1 MPDAR
6 PAVGRDHR
14 RRRLARISVRLPRR
28 AGAGIAA
35 AVLVGTVAVSAC
47 SATAPSPPEP
57 PVAAPPPA
65 PPAACLLDLGGLAT
79 STGVAWRPDQAT
91 ASDTRCVYDPDA
103 PAPSTG
109 PASEDF
115 LAVEIA
121 PVTAADAAAEL
132 DTVGAV
138 CADGSRAPIAAGRT
152 GFVCRFRGGS
162 VFGALVR
169 TGQLVTVSTSAVPD
183 GTTAARLV
191 VALQQQLDALGR

>member
-1 MPDAR
+1 M
-6 PAVGRDHR
+6 V
-14 RRRLARISVRLPRR
+14 
-28 AGAGIAA
+28 A
-35 AVLVGTVAVSAC
+35 AVLVGAGVVTAC
-47 SATAPSPPEP
+47 SAAAPSTPEP

-65 PPAACLLDLGGLAT
+65 PPAAYLLDLGGLAT
-79 STGVAWRPDQAT
+79 STGVAWRPEQAT

-103 PAPSTG
+103 SAAGSG

-132 DTVGAV
+132 DTVAAV
-138 CADGSRAPIAAGRT
+138 CADGSRAPISAGGT

-169 TGQLVTVSTSAVPD
+169 TGQLVTVSASAVPD

-191 VALQQQLDALGR
+191 LALQQQLDALGR